1 MAEDTNDERRLEAR
15 VHGRVQGVG
24 FRYFTQREAQKRGLS
39 GWVRNLRSGEVEIA
53 AEGSK
58 EGLLDFLAAIRKGP
72 PMAWVERVD
81 ENWKEPK
88 GESGSFEV
96 AFTT

>member
-1 MAEDTNDERRLEAR
+1 MAESTDSTRRLEAR

-24 FRYFTQREAQKRGLS
+24 FRYFTQREAQKLGLS

-58 EGLLDFLAAIRKGP
+58 KDLQAFLSSVRKGP

-81 ENWKEPK
+81 ENWREAK